1 MDYTV
6 TLHDAPK
13 DLPEAL
19 RQSTEY
25 RFRRSLERSLRSSDS
40 VIEAYK
46 AWRQVEETDVQELNE
61 HDISLAKQWQ
71 QAATRAY
78 QEAFRELGEC
88 EAYFE
93 IRVQN

>member
-6 TLHDAPK
+6 ELHDAPQ
-13 DLPEAL
+13 DIPEQL
-19 RQSTEY
+19 RQNAEY
-25 RFRRSLERSLRSSDS
+25 RFRRSLERSLHSPDS
-40 VIEAYK
+40 VIQAYK
-46 AWRQVEETDVQELNE
+46 AWQQAEETDIHELKE
-61 HDISLAKQWQ
+61 QDISLAKQWQ

-93 IRVQN
+93 VRIQK